1 MSYSEPKILITPE
14 KLEISDCEVKSLLR
28 CFAVTFDHGLSFSRD
43 QRVLILFELQFK
55 K

>member
-1 MSYSEPKILITPE
+1 MSYSDAKILIAPE

-28 CFAVTFDHGLSFSRD
+28 CFAVTFDHGFSRD
-43 QRVLILFELQFK
+43 ERVLILFELQFK